1 MTDPKLD
8 LPQGTLDLL
17 ILKALS
23 LKPEHGWAISERIHQ
38 VSRATLQI
46 PQGSLYP
53 ALHRLERRG
62 WIKATWG
69 ASENNRRA
77 KYYELT
83 RAGRKQ
89 LETETDAWQ
98 RLTSA
103 VGLVL
108 DLASRGMRDA
118 GCGTGDAGLSF
129 RAKLRCHPERSEG

>member
-1 MTDPKLD
+1 VTDTRLD

-23 LKPEHGWAISERIHQ
+23 LEPMHGWGISERIHQ
-38 VSRATLQI
+38 VSRETLQI

-62 WIKATWG
+62 WISASWG
-69 ASENNRRA
+69 ASDNNRRA

-89 LETETDAWQ
+89 LEAATEDWR
-98 RLTSA
+98 RLTA
-103 VGLVL
+103 VVNQVL
-108 DLASRGMRDA
+108 DLS
-118 GCGTGDAGLSF
+118 
-129 RAKLRCHPERSEG
+129 

>member
-1 MTDPKLD
+1 MTDARLD

-23 LKPEHGWAISERIHQ
+23 LEPMHGWAISERIQQ

-62 WIKATWG
+62 WISASWG
-69 ASENNRRA
+69 ASDNNRRA

-83 RAGRKQ
+83 RTGRKQ
-89 LETETDAWQ
+89 LSAEEQDWE
-98 RLTSA
+98 RLTAA
-103 VGLVL
+103 VALVL
-108 DLASRGMRDA
+108 RMS
-118 GCGTGDAGLSF
+118 
-129 RAKLRCHPERSEG
+129 